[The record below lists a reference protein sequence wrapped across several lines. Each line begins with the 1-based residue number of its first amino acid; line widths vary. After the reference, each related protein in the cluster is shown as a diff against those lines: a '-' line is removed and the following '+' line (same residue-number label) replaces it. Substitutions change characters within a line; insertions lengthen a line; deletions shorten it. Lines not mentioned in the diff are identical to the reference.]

1 MQRFRNQI
9 LIWSPDPDCDQ
20 SKLSSI
26 EQWLHFF
33 TVVSQ
38 KAQSWLRA
46 FLWSPSYFTQIFTLL
61 KTDWKLTET
70 HPPPIPFPYS
80 PLTVAWP
87 NYRGRRICQSAFGG
101 RPIITGKWAAGR
113 KKLISSGGSRML
125 KKGSKGGGQ
134 NVENKLIK
142 IGGSKKLN
150 MGSTKKGKLCRK
162 WNVC

>member
-1 MQRFRNQI
+1 MQRFRNQ
-9 LIWSPDPDCDQ
+9 IWSPDPDCDQ

-26 EQWLHFF
+26 EQWLDFLKPLYPKGAIMIASIALKPKLFHTNFYSSENWLKIDWDTSPPF
-33 TVVSQ
+33 LSPTLPWLWRDQITAVVAFASLHSAADPSSRESERTDV
-38 KAQSWLRA
+38 KSW
-46 FLWSPSYFTQIFTLL
+46 
-61 KTDWKLTET
+61 
-70 HPPPIPFPYS
+70 
-80 PLTVAWP
+80 
-87 NYRGRRICQSAFGG
+87 SAV
-101 RPIITGKWAAGR
+101 
-113 KKLISSGGSRML
+113 GGSRML